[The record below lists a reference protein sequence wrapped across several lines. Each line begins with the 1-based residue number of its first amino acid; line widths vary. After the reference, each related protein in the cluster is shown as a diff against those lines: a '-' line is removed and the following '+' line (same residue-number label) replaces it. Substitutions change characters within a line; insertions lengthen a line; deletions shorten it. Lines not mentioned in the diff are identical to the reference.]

1 MEFILLLVGFLA
13 SVVGAICGIG
23 GGVIIKPVLDSIG
36 FAKADTISFLSGLT
50 VLCMSG
56 YNMIKS
62 FLAKEKMDLETGTP
76 LAFGAA
82 IGGIAGKQLFNM
94 IKNSSP
100 NPSFVGGVQAASL
113 AVATFLTLIYTL
125 KSDRIETKHVKSKAA
140 CALIGLILGLMSSFM
155 GIGGGPFNLAVLSY
169 FFSMRTKEAAASSLY
184 VIMVSQIFSLLTTLV
199 TKSVPY
205 YKISW
210 VIVMAASGII
220 GGIAGRKINKKL
232 SAESVRKLF
241 IAFLFVIIAI
251 SIYNSYNSFSK

>member
-1 MEFILLLVGFLA
+1 MELILLLVGFLA

-36 FAKADTISFLSGLT
+36 FAGADTIRFLSGLT

-62 FLAKEKMDLETGTP
+62 FLAKEKMDLETITP

-94 IKNSSP
+94 IKSGSS

-113 AVATFLTLIYTL
+113 GIATLLTLIYTL
-125 KSDRIETKHVKSKAA
+125 KSDQIETKHVKSKTA
-140 CALIGLILGLMSSFM
+140 CAVIGLVLGLMSSFM
-155 GIGGGPFNLAVLSY
+155 GIGGGPFNLAVLSF
-169 FFSMRTKEAAASSLY
+169 FFSMQTKEAAQSSLY
-184 VIMVSQIFSLLTTLV
+184 IIMVSQIFSLLTTLV
-199 TKSVPY
+199 TKSVPSF
-205 YKISW
+205 KISW
-210 VIVMAASGII
+210 VVVMAASGII
-220 GGIAGRKINKKL
+220 GGIVGRKINRKL

-241 IAFLFVIIAI
+241 VAFMFVIIAI